1 MIVELYKGYWTRDEV
16 QAQPNKVFLF
26 GDNTKDR
33 LITKHIP
40 MTTQAVIRGLKNSIG
55 IDTKKNRYKNPDSYF
70 SDDDFETFKI
80 QVDAAIKQAIDSGKI
95 IVLPEDGIGTGK
107 AMLETK
113 APKLFKYLM
122 QQMFKL
128 IDLNFDEII
137 AKNNIK

>member
-1 MIVELYKGYWTRDEV
+1 MIVEIYKGYWTRDEV

-33 LITKHIP
+33 LVTRHIP
-40 MTTQAVIRGLKNSIG
+40 RTTQAVIRGLPNAIG
-55 IDTKKNRYKNPDSYF
+55 IDTKKNRFTNLDSYF
-70 SDDDFETFKI
+70 SDDDFDTFKT
-80 QVDAAIKQAIDSGKI
+80 QVDIAIKKATDSGKI

-113 APKLFKYLM
+113 APKLFKYIM

-128 IDLNFDEII
+128 LDLDFDEIET
-137 AKNNIK
+137 KNSLK